1 MEGIILILEVLWLHF
16 NKSTITIYKK
26 APFGAFFVLMLI
38 MQILIYTSLFCNI
51 FMIGI
56 SLITQFIT
64 YPSFK
69 SIDLN
74 LFSNFHKIYTRKMLF
89 IVGPVM
95 IIEFLSLAILLFVNF
110 NFNFLIQFTLICLIW
125 VLTFF
130 VIVPIH
136 NKLENQ
142 YDNLLNINLI
152 KLNGYRTLIWSLR
165 FILLLFII

>member
-1 MEGIILILEVLWLHF
+1 
-16 NKSTITIYKK
+16 
-26 APFGAFFVLMLI
+26 
-38 MQILIYTSLFCNI
+38 
-51 FMIGI
+51 MIGI

-110 NFNFLIQFTLICLIW
+110 NFNFLIQFILICLIW
-125 VLTFF
+125 VQTFF

-142 YDNLLNINLI
+142 YDKLLNINLI
-152 KLNGYRTLIWSLR
+152 KLNGYRTLIWCLR
-165 FILLLFII
+165 FIFLLFII

>member
-1 MEGIILILEVLWLHF
+1 
-16 NKSTITIYKK
+16 
-26 APFGAFFVLMLI
+26 MLI

-74 LFSNFHKIYTRKMLF
+74 LFSNFHKAYTRKMLF

-110 NFNFLIQFTLICLIW
+110 NFNFLIQFTLICSIW

-136 NKLENQ
+136 NKISIKPK
-142 YDNLLNINLI
+142 INLFNRLI
-152 KLNGYRTLIWSLR
+152 QLNLIRTIFWILKFLS
-165 FILLLFII
+165 LLLIFIF

>member
-1 MEGIILILEVLWLHF
+1 
-16 NKSTITIYKK
+16 
-26 APFGAFFVLMLI
+26 
-38 MQILIYTSLFCNI
+38 
-51 FMIGI
+51 MIGI

-64 YPSFK
+64 YPLFK

-74 LFSNFHKIYTRKMLF
+74 LFSNFHKAYTRKMLF

-110 NFNFLIQFTLICLIW
+110 NFNFLIQFILICLIW

-142 YDNLLNINLI
+142 YDKLLNINLI
-152 KLNGYRTLIWSLR
+152 NTNGYRTLIWSIKIYFFAFYYLNLEINSPDN
-165 FILLLFII
+165 FKKYALKFLLLYFAAFFDSSEFKRFN